1 MMALRRADIM
11 DVDGIYEVEL
21 DSFSIPW
28 SKNAIEE
35 ELTDTEGRLYF
46 VAEEDGVVL
55 GYAGAWPVAD
65 EGQITNIAVRKAH
78 RGEGYGTMLTRK
90 LVHELFKR
98 GMNEIFLEVRLS
110 NMAAQ
115 AMYRR
120 LGFTVKGLR
129 KGYYT
134 DPLED
139 AYIMSLAKEAETE
152 A

>member
-55 GYAGAWPVAD
+55 GYAGAWLVAD
-65 EGQITNIAVRKAH
+65 EGQITNIAVRKAN

-139 AYIMSLAKEAETE
+139 AYIMSLAKEAET
-152 A
+152 